1 MSEREDALL
10 ASLIGLLPPGSALP
24 DGFES
29 NIARI
34 LSVTARSLDR
44 LEELAE
50 FVARDLDPRETTLFL
65 EDWERVLGLPDCGSL
80 PATTAERRA
89 EVLEKFTRQGTLRG
103 DDLVAAAAVLGF
115 TIEIEEHFPYPPSSD
130 GSPLG
135 DAHIFDVVLP
145 SLEVT
150 YFRASES
157 RSGDSLGSFGDARLI
172 CLLDH
177 RKPAH
182 LNYRLTVP

>member
-1 MSEREDALL
+1 MSEAAILSELL
-10 ASLIGLLPPGSALP
+10 SLLPPGDALP
-24 DGFES
+24 QSTDSE
-29 NIARI
+29 IAKVLR
-34 LSVTARSLDR
+34 VFARSFER
-44 LEELAE
+44 LETLAD
-50 FVARDLDPRETTLFL
+50 FVVADLDPRSTTKFL

-89 EVLEKFTRQGTLRG
+89 EVLEKYTRRG
-103 DDLVAAAAVLGF
+103 DLTKQSLIDAAAVLGF
-115 TIEIEEHFPYPPSSD
+115 DISITEYV
-130 GSPLG
+130 SPHV
-135 DAHIFDVVLP
+135 DAHIFDVVLA

-150 YFRASES
+150 YFRVGES
-157 RSGDSLGSFGDARLI
+157 RTGDSLGSFGDPRLI